1 MKKSAYAII
10 ALVIFLAMM
19 IINNLN
25 MGNEAEKLKQER
37 EDLTEQ
43 VAALKE
49 DSAKKSSVLEDTLK
63 ENERLINDFTSLK
76 NEIDELR
83 TPVEYQDFL
92 DAVQTVESY
101 KVKGSFSEAK
111 ELVAATTGFSSL
123 DRAGTCPC
131 GFSYE
136 NGRGI
141 DWKPNSVQDLKKLG
155 IEGERIILTYQT
167 GEMIKDDYQFVLKN
181 TEGVNDK
188 TLKWRIEEII
198 PTKR

>member
-1 MKKSAYAII
+1 MKKYAII

-25 MGNEAEKLKQER
+25 MGDEAEKLKQER
-37 EDLTEQ
+37 DNLTEQ

-49 DSAKKSSVLEDTLK
+49 DNAKKSSVLDDTLK

-101 KVKGSFSEAK
+101 KVEGSFSEAK

-123 DRAGTCPC
+123 DRAGNCPC
-131 GFSYE
+131 GFSFE
-136 NGRGI
+136 NGRNI
-141 DWKPNSVQDLKKLG
+141 EWKPKSVLDLKELG
-155 IEGERIILTYQT
+155 IEGEKIILTYQT
-167 GEMIKDDYQFVLKN
+167 GEMIKDDYQFVMTN

-188 TLKWRIEEII
+188 TLKWRIEEIKT
-198 PTKR
+198 TKR